1 MVFKW
6 ENWWK
11 LRKTLK
17 FPIKITDRNNTG
29 AQSIMSVE
37 QLAIKQGLL
46 AQLKQRRQELKFD
59 QTKLGQLSGLSQSTI
74 SQVEKGDKDLSLE
87 SLFRVCEAL
96 GLEIKLIKKDDTSV
110 WIKHLVNFWM
120 RILKWLS

>member
-1 MVFKW
+1 
-6 ENWWK
+6 
-11 LRKTLK
+11 
-17 FPIKITDRNNTG
+17 
-29 AQSIMSVE
+29 MSVE

-110 WIKHLVNFWM
+110 
-120 RILKWLS
+120 